1 MTVIRRFLLPLAAA
15 AAALLP
21 AAPAA
26 GQRAA
31 TRGVTLD
38 RIVAIVGTK
47 PILQSQIEEQLVAA
61 QAQGQPVPTDSAGR
75 AAARRQILDQMIQS
89 EILVQQAERDTTV
102 KVTDQEVEDEVER
115 NVQEVRHNYP
125 NDSTFYAQLRLDGF
139 GTVEEWRRFLTEQQR
154 RKDLSQR
161 LLQNLQQKGKLKPIN
176 PTEAQMRA
184 FWEERRAAQPK
195 RPATVSFRQIV
206 IAPQPDSV
214 ARARGLQK
222 ADSILAAL
230 RAGADFGAAARRFTE
245 DSSTRESGGE
255 LGWFRKG
262 SMVKPFEDVA
272 FRLRPG
278 EISDPV
284 ETGFGFHIIQVER
297 VQPGEILARHIL
309 IAPEISAAQQ
319 ALAHRLADSVRAQLM
334 RGASFDSLARLYH
347 DENEPRI
354 VPQIPLTQLP
364 VVYQTLLEG
373 DTTSGIKPVVTLGD
387 GRQTKFA
394 VFEVTKRQPEGEL
407 TFEEVKDQIH
417 SALSQDLMVQHY
429 VDQLRRLTYVDI
441 RL

>member
-1 MTVIRRFLLPLAAA
+1 
-15 AAALLP
+15 
-21 AAPAA
+21 
-26 GQRAA
+26 
-31 TRGVTLD
+31 
-38 RIVAIVGTK
+38 
-47 PILQSQIEEQLVAA
+47 
-61 QAQGQPVPTDSAGR
+61 
-75 AAARRQILDQMIQS
+75 MIQS

-115 NVQEVRHNYP
+115 NVQEVRRNYP
-125 NDSTFYAQLRLDGF
+125 NDSTFYAQLRLAGF

-161 LLQNLQQKGKLKPIN
+161 LLQNLQQKGKLKPIS
-176 PTEAQMRA
+176 PTDAQMRA

-206 IAPQPDSV
+206 VAPAPDSA
-214 ARARGLQK
+214 ARARGRQK
-222 ADSILAAL
+222 ADSILTAL
-230 RAGADFGAAARRFTE
+230 RAGADFGAAARRFSD

-284 ETGFGFHIIQVER
+284 ETGFGFHVIQVER

-309 IAPEISAAQQ
+309 ISPEISPAQRT
-319 ALAHRLADSVRAQLM
+319 LARQLADSIRARLVR
-334 RGASFDSLARLYH
+334 GVPFDSLARLYH
-347 DENEPRI
+347 DDNEPRI
-354 VPQIPLTQLP
+354 VPQMPLTDLP
-364 VVYQTLLEG
+364 AVYQTLLAG
-373 DTTSGIKPVVTLGD
+373 DSTTGIKAVVTLGE

-407 TFEEVKDQIH
+407 TFDEVKDQIRA
-417 SALSQDLMVQHY
+417 ALSQDLMVQHY

>member
-1 MTVIRRFLLPLAAA
+1 MARARALLVPLAAA
-15 AAALLP
+15 IAAVLP
-21 AAPAA
+21 SAPAA
-26 GQRAA
+26 GQRAS
-31 TRGVTLD
+31 RGVTLD
-38 RIVAIVGTK
+38 RIVAIVGSK

-61 QAQGQPVPTDSAGR
+61 QAQGQAIPPDSAGR

-115 NVQEVRHNYP
+115 NVQEVRRNYP
-125 NDSTFYAQLRLDGF
+125 NDSTFYSQLRLAGF

-176 PTEAQMRA
+176 PTDAQMRA
-184 FWEERRAAQPK
+184 FWEDRRAAQPK

-206 IAPQPDSV
+206 VAPQPDSA
-214 ARARGLQK
+214 ARARGRQK
-222 ADSILAAL
+222 ADSILTAL
-230 RAGADFGAAARRFTE
+230 RAGAEFGAAARRFSD
-245 DSSTRESGGE
+245 DSSTRENGGE

-262 SMVKPFEDVA
+262 TMVKAFENVA

-297 VQPGEILARHIL
+297 VQPGEVLARHVL
-309 IAPEISAAQQ
+309 ISPEVSPAQRTIARQ
-319 ALAHRLADSVRAQLM
+319 LADSIRAQLQ
-334 RGASFDSLARLYH
+334 RGAPFDSLARLYH

-354 VPQIPLTQLP
+354 VPQLPLTDLP
-364 VVYQTLLEG
+364 PVYQTLLAG
-373 DTTSGIKPVVTLGD
+373 DSTLGIKPVVTLGE

-407 TFEEVKDQIH
+407 TFEEVKDQIRT
-417 SALSQDLMVQHY
+417 ALSQDLMVQHY

>member
-1 MTVIRRFLLPLAAA
+1 VTVVRRLVVPLAAA
-15 AAALLP
+15 IAALLP

-26 GQRAA
+26 GQR
-31 TRGVTLD
+31 TSRGVTLD
-38 RIVAIVGTK
+38 RIIAIVGTK

-115 NVQEVRHNYP
+115 NVQEVRRNYP
-125 NDSTFYAQLRLDGF
+125 NDSTFYAQLRLAGF

-161 LLQNLQQKGKLKPIN
+161 LLQNLQQKGKLKPIS
-176 PTEAQMRA
+176 PTDAQMRA

-206 IAPQPDSV
+206 VAPAPDSA
-214 ARARGLQK
+214 ARARGRQK
-222 ADSILAAL
+222 ADSILTAL
-230 RAGADFGAAARRFTE
+230 RAGADFGAAARRFSD

-309 IAPEISAAQQ
+309 ISPEISPAQRT
-319 ALAHRLADSVRAQLM
+319 LARQLADSIRAQLV
-334 RGASFDSLARLYH
+334 RGVPFDSLARLYH
-347 DENEPRI
+347 DDNEPRI
-354 VPQIPLTQLP
+354 VPQMPLTDLP
-364 VVYQTLLEG
+364 AVYQTLLAG
-373 DTTSGIKPVVTLGD
+373 DSTTGIKAVVTLGE

-407 TFEEVKDQIH
+407 TFDEVKDQIRA
-417 SALSQDLMVQHY
+417 ALSQDLMVQHY